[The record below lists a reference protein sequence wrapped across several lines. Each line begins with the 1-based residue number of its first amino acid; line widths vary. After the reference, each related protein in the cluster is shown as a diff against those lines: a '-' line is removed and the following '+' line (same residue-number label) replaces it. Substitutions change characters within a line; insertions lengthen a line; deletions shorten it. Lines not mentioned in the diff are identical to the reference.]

1 MRRPTD
7 KPSAAEKADFPRRKS
22 GRATF
27 DANGRS
33 IWEWQTATGVFE
45 RDVTSEQLAK
55 LEDSNLALIEDDP
68 TNRAATIYGNVA
80 PAKVRARSAAP
91 AKPVTSTVL
100 SRLLKKIGGH

>member
-7 KPSAAEKADFPRRKS
+7 KPPTADKTDFPRRKS

-27 DANGRS
+27 DVDGRS

-45 RDVTSEQLAK
+45 RNVTSEQLAK
-55 LEDSNLALIEDDP
+55 LEDSNLSIVEDDAP
-68 TNRAATIYGNVA
+68 NGTTIYGNVA
-80 PAKVRARSAAP
+80 PARARSAP
-91 AKPVTSTVL
+91 IAKPAPSTVL

>member
-7 KPSAAEKADFPRRKS
+7 KPPTADKADFPRRKS

-27 DANGRS
+27 DSDGRS

-45 RDVTSEQLAK
+45 RNVTSEQLAK
-55 LEDSNLALIEDDP
+55 LEDSNLALLEDDASAG
-68 TNRAATIYGNVA
+68 TTTIYGNVA
-80 PAKVRARSAAP
+80 PAKMSARSAP
-91 AKPVTSTVL
+91 VAKPAPSTVL

>member
-7 KPSAAEKADFPRRKS
+7 KPPTADKADFPRRKS

-45 RDVTSEQLAK
+45 RNVTSEQLAK
-55 LEDSNLALIEDDP
+55 LEDSNLSIVDDD
-68 TNRAATIYGNVA
+68 AASGTTIYGSVA
-80 PAKVRARSAAP
+80 PARMSARSAAP
-91 AKPVTSTVL
+91 SKPVPSTVL